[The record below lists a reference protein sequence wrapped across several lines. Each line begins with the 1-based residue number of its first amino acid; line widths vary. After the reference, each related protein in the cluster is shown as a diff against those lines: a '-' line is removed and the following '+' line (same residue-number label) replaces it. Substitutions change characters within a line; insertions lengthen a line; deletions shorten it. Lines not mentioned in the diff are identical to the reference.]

1 MAVGR
6 QPDRDLMIR
15 SLIKIKKDINPYSLE
30 TKQEFLQLLWAG
42 QAVGQADNISSS
54 ATDIFSIDF

>member
-1 MAVGR
+1 
-6 QPDRDLMIR
+6 MIR